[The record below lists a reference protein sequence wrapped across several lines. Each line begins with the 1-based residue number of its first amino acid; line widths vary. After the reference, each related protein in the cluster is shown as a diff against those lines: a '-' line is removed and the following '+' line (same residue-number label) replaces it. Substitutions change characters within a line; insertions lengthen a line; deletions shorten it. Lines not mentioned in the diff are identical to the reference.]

1 MLVPSLELVAAE
13 LVLEARPL
21 SKLVVELRH
30 PPKLPTTCV
39 PGPTPPLERED
50 DSTVPILALLSS
62 PGLSLPGLYI
72 IIDNIYHKNAW
83 LRKVKFDVFISK
95 LNVGF
100 KRHW

>member
-1 MLVPSLELVAAE
+1 MFVPSLELVAAE

-30 PPKLPTTCV
+30 PPKLPTACV

-72 IIDNIYHKNAW
+72 IIDDIHYEKCP
-83 LRKVKFDVFISK
+83 LKKSEGR
-95 LNVGF
+95 
-100 KRHW
+100 

>member
-1 MLVPSLELVAAE
+1 MFVPSLELVAAE

-30 PPKLPTTCV
+30 PPKLPTACV

-72 IIDNIYHKNAW
+72 IIDNIYHKDA
-83 LRKVKFDVFISK
+83 
-95 LNVGF
+95 
-100 KRHW
+100 